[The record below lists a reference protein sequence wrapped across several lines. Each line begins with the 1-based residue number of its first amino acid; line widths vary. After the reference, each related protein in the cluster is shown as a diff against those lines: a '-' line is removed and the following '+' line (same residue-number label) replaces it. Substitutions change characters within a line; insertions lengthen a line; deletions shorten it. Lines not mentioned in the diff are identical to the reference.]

1 MDGRTRGMHS
11 SPNPNSVCLPH
22 LVSDLHCQSVRAS
35 EDLFGGVDG
44 VEITRDPPPRAE
56 LAAAPPVVAH
66 LAHFLRRKESVLAE
80 VAAHD
85 DAVAHAAVVPAAPD
99 RGLPL
104 DLVIVEEYI

>member
-1 MDGRTRGMHS
+1 M
-11 SPNPNSVCLPH
+11 LH
-22 LVSDLHCQSVRAS
+22 LVLDLLRQSVSPS
-35 EDLFGGVDG
+35 EHLFGGVDG

-56 LAAAPPVVAH
+56 LAAPAVGAPPTVVAD

-104 DLVIVEEYI
+104 DLVIVEE